1 MVISNPTPIANEA
14 ERVNGLFDEG
24 LEVLHLRKPEATVD
38 DIQSLLKQ
46 INSKYHHQIAL
57 HQHHEIADDFGIK
70 RLHFTE
76 LNRKKNEVNLLHSS
90 PLLGRGA
97 GGEVILSTS
106 IHEVDEY
113 PALPVMFEYTF
124 FGPVFDSISKPGY
137 TSKLSGDFVLPYKVG
152 HPKVIA
158 IGGIDATNIQ
168 KVKQMHFSGAAV
180 LGTLWTKPEESITQF
195 KTLQK
200 AWKQAGQ

>member
-1 MVISNPTPIANEA
+1 MLVVISNPTPIANEA
-14 ERVNGLFDEG
+14 ELINSLFDEG
-24 LEVLHLRKPEATVD
+24 LEIFHLRKPEASID
-38 DIQSLLKQ
+38 EIRSLLKQ
-46 INSKYHHQIAL
+46 IKSKHHTQISL
-57 HQHHEIADDFGIK
+57 HQHHEIAAEFGIK
-70 RLHFTE
+70 RLHYTE
-76 LNRKKNEVNLLHSS
+76 LKRKQEAHSS
-90 PLLGRGA
+90 LPNG
-97 GGEVILSTS
+97 VLSTS

-113 PALPVMFEYTF
+113 QALSAAFEYTF

-137 TSKLSGDFVLPYKVG
+137 TSKLSDGFVLPYKVG

-168 KVKQMHFSGAAV
+168 KVKQMYFSGAAV
-180 LGTLWTKPEESITQF
+180 LGTIWTKPEESITQF